1 MYRDWDIVADIK
13 KERCEWIGYLERM
26 DLGRVVKKIFESKM
40 DGKRRMG
47 KSRLTWLDDAEKVK
61 VKVER

>member
-1 MYRDWDIVADIK
+1 MDIVVDVK
-13 KERCEWIGYLERM
+13 RKRCEWVGHLERM

-40 DGKRRMG
+40 DRERRMG
-47 KSRLTWLDDAEKVK
+47 KSRLTCFDDAEKVK

>member
-1 MYRDWDIVADIK
+1 LLSYIK

-26 DLGRVVKKIFESKM
+26 DHGRVVLKIFEITM
-40 DGKRRMG
+40 ERRRKMG
-47 KSRLTWLDDAEKVK
+47 KSRLTWLKVQ